1 MMQCSK
7 CKDFVDDERNAFCP
21 NCGTPL
27 AAPEPV
33 PQPVPQEEQP
43 APETPETAQPPVQE
57 PPVQQP
63 VQPVYQFIQPGQPFP
78 QPPQGVQQIVYVCQ
92 PAPRPKNGGA
102 ITGFVFGT
110 LALAGMLMEL
120 LMSMLQFVRYGAFE
134 PSLEIFFILAIPGLV
149 LGIVS
154 TCKKSCT
161 KRVFVL
167 LALIFSAAVMVVFLA
182 YSVATAQI
190 A

>member
-1 MMQCSK
+1 MMQCPK

-21 NCGTPL
+21 NCGTLL

-63 VQPVYQFIQPGQPFP
+63 APPVYQFVQPGQPFP

-92 PAPRPKNGGA
+92 PAPRPKNGGDHRFRIRNA
-102 ITGFVFGT
+102 CAERNAYGVSDVHTSVCALWGF
-110 LALAGMLMEL
+110 
-120 LMSMLQFVRYGAFE
+120 
-134 PSLEIFFILAIPGLV
+134 
-149 LGIVS
+149 
-154 TCKKSCT
+154 
-161 KRVFVL
+161 
-167 LALIFSAAVMVVFLA
+167 
-182 YSVATAQI
+182 
-190 A
+190 

>member
-1 MMQCSK
+1 MMQCPK

-63 VQPVYQFIQPGQPFP
+63 APPVYQFVQPGQPFP

-102 ITGFVFGT
+102 ITGFVFG
-110 LALAGMLMEL
+110 
-120 LMSMLQFVRYGAFE
+120 
-134 PSLEIFFILAIPGLV
+134 I
-149 LGIVS
+149 
-154 TCKKSCT
+154 
-161 KRVFVL
+161 
-167 LALIFSAAVMVVFLA
+167 
-182 YSVATAQI
+182 AQI
-190 A
+190 VVTPPCTAALPPVSSVSLYSSPGSLRCTCRSINPGNT

>member
-1 MMQCSK
+1 MMQCPK

-33 PQPVPQEEQP
+33 PQPVPQEKQP
-43 APETPETAQPPVQE
+43 APETPETAQTPVQE

-63 VQPVYQFIQPGQPFP
+63 APPVYQFVQPGQPFP

-110 LALAGMLMEL
+110 LALSGMLIEF
-120 LMSMLQFVRYGAFE
+120 LMCILQFVRHGAFE
-134 PSLEIFFILAIPGLV
+134 PSLATFFVLAIPGLV

-161 KRVFVL
+161 KRIFAL
-167 LALIFSAAVMVVFLA
+167 LALIFSAAVMVVVLA
-182 YSVATAQI
+182 YFAATARI